1 MYNGVEIEIDTISIW
16 RFEEVRLDIF
26 IMWEEKI
33 LCGIFFRV
41 CTRTVFCLYIVQI
54 WLGKPNWT
62 RIQNLFFCLECDIKS
77 FPNTY
82 IEMEQKRMELKND
95 NKNKNRILLGQ

>member
-1 MYNGVEIEIDTISIW
+1 MWHIFRFAHVPYFVFTLSKYGLENQIEH
-16 RFEEVRLDIF
+16 EY
-26 IMWEEKI
+26 KI
-33 LCGIFFRV
+33 
-41 CTRTVFCLYIVQI
+41 
-54 WLGKPNWT
+54 
-62 RIQNLFFCLECDIKS
+62 FFCLECDIKS